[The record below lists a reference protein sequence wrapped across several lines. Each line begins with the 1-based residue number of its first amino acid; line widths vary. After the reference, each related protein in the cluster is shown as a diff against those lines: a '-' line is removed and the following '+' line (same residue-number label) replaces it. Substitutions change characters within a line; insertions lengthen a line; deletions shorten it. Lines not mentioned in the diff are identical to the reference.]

1 MLAWKR
7 CMEYRHITIEAQE
20 KCYGYNNLTT
30 NPAILNP
37 TVYSSLEPVVLLK
50 NLFSSVNII
59 SEICYICEMYF
70 SSNF

>member
-50 NLFSSVNII
+50 NLL
-59 SEICYICEMYF
+59 
-70 SSNF
+70 